1 MEPVTLT
8 TGRLVLRTVGPDDTG
23 AVYAAAQDPEMQR
36 WLSQFPSP
44 YLHEHA
50 QAFTE
55 QFAPDGW
62 ADDSMFTFGV
72 FLPSGELVG
81 MLGITMR
88 SLGVA
93 EIGFWAT
100 KEHRGNGYIT
110 EATTTTAR
118 WAFTA
123 LSIDRIEWRAEV
135 GNTPSRAVAQRAGF
149 TLEGTPLRGQQQGR
163 TPRLLDRLP
172 TPLRPGPP
180 LNSPLPTSTN
190 THTHH
195 LTTPPQRASP
205 QGQPG
210 HSHPAHAI
218 PIPHPQRAAP
228 LNADLASFSPS
239 SPPTRRRRLS
249 TPAHALQ
256 PVSDA

>member
-8 TGRLVLRTVGPDDTG
+8 TGRLVLRTVGPDDTD
-23 AVYAAAQDPEMQR
+23 AVHAAAQDPEMQR

-50 QAFTE
+50 RAFTE

-62 ADDSMFTFGV
+62 ANDSMFTFGV
-72 FLPSGELVG
+72 FLPTGELVG
-81 MLGITMR
+81 MLGLTMR

-135 GNTPSRAVAQRAGF
+135 GNTPSLAVAEHAGF
-149 TLEGTPLRGQQQGR
+149 TLEGTL
-163 TPRLLDRLP
+163 
-172 TPLRPGPP
+172 
-180 LNSPLPTSTN
+180 
-190 THTHH
+190 
-195 LTTPPQRASP
+195 
-205 QGQPG
+205 
-210 HSHPAHAI
+210 
-218 PIPHPQRAAP
+218 RAAINNRGVRRDCWVGSLLP
-228 LNADLASFSPS
+228 SDLGLPS
-239 SPPTRRRRLS
+239 TAPYL
-249 TPAHALQ
+249 PARPHSSA
-256 PVSDA
+256 PNT